1 MPCPY
6 ANRRHLGGLFVV
18 KFVTIKGMG
27 FGKWIRAA
35 YLFFVVGIFIFSAM
49 PLFAD
54 QEGQSITVKNGG
66 CDWSKS
72 VDDYAASA
80 ASFREKALYFL
91 AIESYSCAIQIDPQ
105 RMQLYSFR
113 ANVLMSV
120 GQFERAKADIQK
132 VHAAEPHNSIPHV
145 LLYIIDFEQGHYDDA
160 LAEIANTLEL
170 NALDS
175 YSYLVRGQIYVQLN
189 NEAKALEAFNQYFQL
204 QKFSIFEAQGYAEI
218 GFAYEHF
225 GDTAAA
231 ERYLRQAVALHGDV
245 GSLYLSLAQGYRAR
259 SNYVMALDNL
269 NKAIRLRTPELVSA
283 YTERAAVYM
292 GLKNDAKALDD
303 CEGIIQLQPQRP
315 EGYVCKGAAL
325 IDMGQPKQAL
335 DHFNRAIGFDKHFVS
350 AYGGRSVVE
359 IMTQNYN
366 LALSDLDFAIQ
377 SEPLVSNNYRL
388 RAQVYTSLKNTSA
401 AIADYETYL
410 RLQGGAAVN
419 PEIVEDIQRLQAM
432 IANV

>member
-1 MPCPY
+1 MS
-6 ANRRHLGGLFVV
+6 VS
-18 KFVTIKGMG
+18 
-27 FGKWIRAA
+27 KWIRVG
-35 YLFFVVGIFIFSAM
+35 YLFFVVGLFVFSAM

-54 QEGQSITVKNGG
+54 QESQAIAVKNGG

-72 VDDYAASA
+72 IDDYAASA
-80 ASFREKALYFL
+80 VSYREKGLYFL
-91 AIESYSCAIQIDPQ
+91 AVDSYSCAIQIDPQ

-113 ANVLMSV
+113 ANVLMGA
-120 GQFERAKADIQK
+120 GQFERAKADIEK
-132 VHAAEPHNSIPHV
+132 VRAAEPYNSIPHM
-145 LLYIIDFEQGHYDDA
+145 LLYMIDFEQGNYDDA

-175 YSYLVRGQIYVQLN
+175 YSYLVRGQIYVELN
-189 NEAKALEAFNQYFQL
+189 NEAKALEAFHQYFQL

-259 SNYVMALDNL
+259 SNYPMALDNL
-269 NKAIRLRTPELVSA
+269 NKAIRLNTPELVSA
-283 YTERAAVYM
+283 YYERAAVYM
-292 GLKNDAKALDD
+292 GLKNDSKALND
-303 CEGIIQLQPQRP
+303 CEKIVQLQPQKP
-315 EGYVCKGAAL
+315 QGYVCKGVVL
-325 IDMGQPKQAL
+325 IDLGQTKQAL
-335 DHFNRAIGFDKHFVS
+335 DHFNRAIGFDEQFVS
-350 AYGGRSVVE
+350 AYGGRAVVE
-359 IMTQNYN
+359 ITMQNYDSA
-366 LALSDLDFAIQ
+366 LADLNFAIQ
-377 SEPLVSNNYRL
+377 VEPLVSNNYRL
-388 RAQVYTSLKNTSA
+388 RAHVYTSLKNVSA